1 MFKRLLLSMTLL
13 TLASVVAAQTMRFE
27 YQGTV
32 YENDATIISPYD
44 EDMGEYVQH
53 MQIRNLTDEDI
64 VVYIEQDLLETAE
77 GVITSLCWF
86 SCENADENGHIVSRP
101 SPIPAQSVNAIDITF
116 HCMFLQ
122 GETGVVHGVY
132 TAYEE
137 EHPEN
142 NIRINVLFGQSA
154 DVEESSIQFGNAYPN
169 PSSSKVY
176 FDIKG
181 NGNDNANVSVYNLLG
196 QEVKSQHIS
205 GHQGRV
211 SIAVD
216 DLQPGIYFCR
226 FTVNGEAVKTEKVIV
241 KR

>member
-1 MFKRLLLSMTLL
+1 MLKRLLLSMTMMALVS
-13 TLASVVAAQTMRFE
+13 AVAAQTMRFE

-32 YENDATIISPYD
+32 YENNATIISPYD
-44 EDMGEYVQH
+44 EEMGEYVQH

-64 VVYIEQDLLETAE
+64 VVYIEQNLFETAE
-77 GVITSLCWF
+77 GAVTSLCWF
-86 SCENADENGHIVSRP
+86 SCDYADEYGHIVSRP
-101 SPIPAQSVNAIDITF
+101 STIPAQSVNAIDITF

-132 TAYEE
+132 TAFEE

-142 NIRINVLFGQSA
+142 GIQINVLFGQSA
-154 DVEESSIQFGNAYPN
+154 DVAESSILFGNAYPN
-169 PSSSKVY
+169 PSSSKVH

-181 NGNDNANVSVYNLLG
+181 SSDDNANLSVYNLLG
-196 QEVKSQHIS
+196 QEVKSQYVS

-226 FTVNGEAVKTEKVIV
+226 FTVNGEAVKTEKIIV